1 MWKAEGRNMLLTSKD
16 SHTNSLALLTRTFR
30 LSTIKLLIVSTDD
43 IYILNNQ
50 IVIRVYRNGWKTG
63 LYPQIEINCYCTN
76 FS

>member
-43 IYILNNQ
+43 IYIEQSNRYSRL
-50 IVIRVYRNGWKTG
+50 
-63 LYPQIEINCYCTN
+63 
-76 FS
+76 S